1 MKPLYFKF
9 ENESKMAEFLISNG
23 FVRDKQ
29 TNEWFCSDKYLD
41 IIGIIPGKATY
52 DNQGNILSQDP
63 DLPGWH
69 VNLLVPDDYSLQQPG
84 VAVTVTTPVRK
95 WAGY

>member
-1 MKPLYFKF
+1 MKTLYLRFDNK
-9 ENESKMAEFLISNG
+9 EQAELILTNNG
-23 FVRDKQ
+23 FK
-29 TNEWFCSDKYLD
+29 LD
-41 IIGIIPGKATY
+41 ENGVMYSESAYIDVIGVIHGDVTLGE
-52 DNQGNILSQDP
+52 QGNVISQAP

-69 VNLLVPDDYSLQQPG
+69 VNLLVPDDYSLQPPG